1 MAGDFLGLDLKV
13 TSQKELAKKKKK
25 RKDRIL
31 FSLETWGL
39 A

>member
-13 TSQKELAKKKKK
+13 TSQKELAKKKK